1 MIGNER
7 LLTNG
12 WQILKFSECIKQLNT
27 GLNPRNH
34 FSLGHG
40 SLKYITAKNLT
51 QFGTID
57 FSKCDFI
64 DEQAK
69 RIIHRRSDIQVGD
82 ILFSSRAPIGHCH
95 LICEKPD
102 DYDIGESIFSI
113 RVNRK
118 IILPDYLCL
127 YMASDY
133 FVRMAS
139 LHTTGSIIQEIRIS
153 DLMDTDVILP
163 PMNEQRRIAECY
175 KKIDRKIALNN
186 KINDNLAQQLR
197 LLYDY
202 WFTQFDFPDESGN
215 PYRSSGGQ
223 MVWNNGLKRKIPES
237 WCVVPLGEVSSF
249 RNGINYDKN
258 TTGDTTY
265 HIVNVRN
272 ISSSSILLDE
282 RELDEICL
290 PCTQAEK
297 YLVSNESILI
307 ARSGIPGAPRILY
320 NPSKDII
327 FCGFIICATPIDSI
341 LQHYLML
348 FLKQLEGSTATQTGG
363 SILKNVSQ
371 DTLRD
376 LLVPI
381 PSKDILTQFN
391 QRVALI
397 YEFMHNNLEETS
409 KLQHLRDWLLP
420 MLMNGQATISD

>member
-1 MIGNER
+1 MKEGYRLLGDFIQPVDERNRDLKVDYLLGVSISKQFIPSIANIVGTDLSSYKIVRTGQFAYGPVTSRNGEKISIALLQDKDCIISSSYTVFEVTDNER
-7 LLTNG
+7 LDPEYLML
-12 WQILKFSECIKQLNT
+12 WFSRPEFDRYT
-27 GLNPRNH
+27 RYM
-34 FSLGHG
+34 SHG
-40 SLKYITAKNLT
+40 SVREIFDWDELCKVELPVPSIEKQRGIVKAYNTITDRIELK
-51 QFGTID
+51 
-57 FSKCDFI
+57 
-64 DEQAK
+64 
-69 RIIHRRSDIQVGD
+69 R
-82 ILFSSRAPIGHCH
+82 
-95 LICEKPD
+95 
-102 DYDIGESIFSI
+102 
-113 RVNRK
+113 
-118 IILPDYLCL
+118 
-127 YMASDY
+127 
-133 FVRMAS
+133 
-139 LHTTGSIIQEIRIS
+139 
-153 DLMDTDVILP
+153 
-163 PMNEQRRIAECY
+163 
-175 KKIDRKIALNN
+175 

>member
-1 MIGNER
+1 MKIKDIGNVVTGKTPQTAHAEFYGGDYMFITPTE
-7 LLTNG
+7 LHGGYKISSSEKTLTEAGLESIKTNSIDGISVLVGCIG
-12 WQILKFSECIKQLNT
+12 WDMGNVAMCFEKCATNQQINSITQISEDYSPYFLYYWLSTK
-27 GLNPRNH
+27 
-34 FSLGHG
+34 
-40 SLKYITAKNLT
+40 KEY
-51 QFGTID
+51 
-57 FSKCDFI
+57 
-64 DEQAK
+64 
-69 RIIHRRSDIQVGD
+69 
-82 ILFSSRAPIGHCH
+82 LFSISSVTRTPILSKGVFEEIEIPSISRS
-95 LICEKPD
+95 EQD
-102 DYDIGESIFSI
+102 
-113 RVNRK
+113 K
-118 IILPDYLCL
+118 IAKVLLVLD
-127 YMASDY
+127 
-133 FVRMAS
+133 
-139 LHTTGSIIQEIRIS
+139 
-153 DLMDTDVILP
+153 
-163 PMNEQRRIAECY
+163 
-175 KKIDRKIALNN
+175 KKIKLNSEV
-186 KINDNLAQQLR
+186 NDNLAQQLR

-320 NPSKDII
+320 NPSEDII

-409 KLQHLRDWLLP
+409 KLQNLRDWLLP

>member
-1 MIGNER
+1 MERIVLRDVCDIIDGPHATPTKTESGPVYLGIDAITEDGRLNE
-7 LLTNG
+7 
-12 WQILKFSECIKQLNT
+12 
-27 GLNPRNH
+27 
-34 FSLGHG
+34 
-40 SLKYITAKNLT
+40 A
-51 QFGTID
+51 D
-57 FSKCDFI
+57 FAHLSVEDYK
-64 DEQAK
+64 K
-69 RIIHRRSDIQVGD
+69 WTRRVTPTEGD
-82 ILFSSRAPIGHCH
+82 IVFSYEATLGRYAVIPKGFYGC
-95 LICEKPD
+95 L
-102 DYDIGESIFSI
+102 GRRLAVI
-113 RVNRK
+113 RNRSEAINTKWLYYYFRSPEWDAFIRRNTIKGSTVNR
-118 IILPDYLCL
+118 
-127 YMASDY
+127 
-133 FVRMAS
+133 
-139 LHTTGSIIQEIRIS
+139 IS
-153 DLMDTDVILP
+153 VEDFPNYTIPAVKR
-163 PMNEQRRIAECY
+163 EQQDRIAGILGAID
-175 KKIDRKIALNN
+175 KKISTNN
-186 KINDNLAQQLR
+186 AVNDNLAQQLR

-320 NPSKDII
+320 NPSEDII

-397 YEFMHNNLEETS
+397 YEFMDNNLEETS
-409 KLQHLRDWLLP
+409 KLQNLRDWLLP